1 MLRTVV
7 LGRWSTASDIS
18 LAPRRPAPFMHDQRV
33 SSDERIHVQ
42 VFHYARRFRLKS
54 NTAFEDRMSTIQ
66 PATWKILRN
75 SRKWQ
80 ENVRSG
86 MINLVGCGVAHLNR
100 SHRDDLLVRSPLR
113 MRSRAQTAKAK
124 TGRTWYRGHVC
135 TGKSRP
141 VERLP
146 PASRQGSLHKSK
158 SAVPA

>member
-7 LGRWSTASDIS
+7 LGRWSTASDIG
-18 LAPRRPAPFMHDQRV
+18 LAPRRPAPFTHDQRV

-80 ENVRSG
+80 ENVRS
-86 MINLVGCGVAHLNR
+86 
-100 SHRDDLLVRSPLR
+100 
-113 MRSRAQTAKAK
+113 
-124 TGRTWYRGHVC
+124 
-135 TGKSRP
+135 
-141 VERLP
+141 E
-146 PASRQGSLHKSK
+146 
-158 SAVPA
+158 